1 MAAARGG
8 TLSESGTSDHASM
21 RLCDAASRGDQE
33 KLLYLVNGLG
43 LDVDLGDYDRNLTP
57 TATLT

>member
-1 MAAARGG
+1 M
-8 TLSESGTSDHASM
+8 SESGTSDHASM

-43 LDVDLGDYDRNLTP
+43 LDVDLGDYDRKLTP